1 MCSALRT
8 INELLVFL
16 LFFTLNIPFKTELW
30 ETFYREREQ
39 EKAYEVVRV
48 CLVELEPLWR

>member
-30 ETFYREREQ
+30 QTFYREREQ

-48 CLVELEPLWR
+48 CLVEPLWG